1 MRSENEG
8 EESTNPERYY
18 EIPTHISH
26 KSEKNMGTRREKQ
39 LRVYVHISLRNNLL
53 YFLIPDKKTF

>member
-8 EESTNPERYY
+8 EESTSPERYY

-26 KSEKNMGTRREKQ
+26 KSEKIWAQE
-39 LRVYVHISLRNNLL
+39 RNNYVYMYIYLSE
-53 YFLIPDKKTF
+53 IT

>member
-8 EESTNPERYY
+8 EESTSPERYY

-26 KSEKNMGTRREKQ
+26 KSEKIWAQETIMCICT
-39 LRVYVHISLRNNLL
+39 YISQ
-53 YFLIPDKKTF
+53 K